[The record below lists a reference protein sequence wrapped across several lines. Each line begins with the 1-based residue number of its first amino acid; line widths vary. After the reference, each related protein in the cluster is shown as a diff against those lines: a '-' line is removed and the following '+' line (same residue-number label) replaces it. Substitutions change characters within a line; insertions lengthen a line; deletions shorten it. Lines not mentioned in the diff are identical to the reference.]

1 MRRTGT
7 CGTATVDYDDSV
19 CAFQCHIP
27 PLPGMHPQWSMACP
41 DGMGGWT
48 IVTGTGRV
56 TEPPPKHDVVTVAG
70 NLQAIAENLQRLW
83 KRPVMIRIDDERKTV
98 HEQTLTGSPEEMAE
112 ALGLELAKEKKEKK
126 EKKARS

>member
-1 MRRTGT
+1 MKRTGT
-7 CGTATVDYDDSV
+7 CGTATVNYDDKV
-19 CAFQCHIP
+19 CAFQCQIS
-27 PLPGMHPQWSMACP
+27 LIDNVKAQWSMACP
-41 DGMGGWT
+41 DGKGGWT
-48 IVTGTGRV
+48 ITTGTGRV